1 MEPPPVR
8 NSKRAMIRPRLTN
21 NERKEINEYGLL
33 VPSKNSKN
41 YEPNLNSHT
50 TLWNAGTLPGTRPF
64 NYRNQ
69 AKANTKTAWNQY
81 LEKRAKAEANASG
94 SNTRRNK
101 NNKSNKKNTRRTNNF
116 KNDPRIKLGF

>member
-8 NSKRAMIRPRLTN
+8 NGKRAMIRPRLTN

-41 YEPNLNSHT
+41 YEPNLNSHA

-81 LEKRAKAEANASG
+81 LEKRAKAE
-94 SNTRRNK
+94 NTRRNK
-101 NNKSNKKNTRRTNNF
+101 NKKGANGKNNNTRKSNNLNK
-116 KNDPRIKLGF
+116 DPRIKLGF